1 MCMDKYDY
9 NIVDKIIRRKV
20 DKVDIYNYFFTR
32 KQIETFE
39 KLKMN
44 CMQYMILIK
53 KK

>member
-1 MCMDKYDY
+1 MDKYDY
-9 NIVDKIIRRKV
+9 NIVDKIIKR
-20 DKVDIYNYFFTR
+20 KVDIYNYFFTR

-53 KK
+53 NKVSY